1 MRGVSGQ
8 CACNFNKW
16 ILNCLPS
23 SLGLVGLSI
32 SVRAA
37 SLSSLYV
44 NRHRQVRESGRYKQ
58 YTIEIQIVNKHIPTE
73 QYKSCGGLS
82 YIMYHVVIVIGYV
95 NPYKIVYFVWHQTN
109 CTTIAVYNI
118 L

>member
-44 NRHRQVRESGRYKQ
+44 NKQ

-95 NPYKIVYFVWHQTN
+95 NPYKIVYFVWHQN
-109 CTTIAVYNI
+109 KLHYYSSTIIYYYSI